1 VSPVQ
6 LVESHSWTKV
16 RRPEEAA
23 AAGTWR
29 KVVMTATLCA
39 EQNVVHHRSKV
50 AMIVFTSMFP

>member
-1 VSPVQ
+1 
-6 LVESHSWTKV
+6 VESHSWTKV

-39 EQNVVHHRSKV
+39 EQNVVYHRSKV